1 MKYIYTLL
9 IFQISI
15 SISSQHSVQKEIE
28 RITMQ
33 PFFKH
38 AQLGIAVRNIKDG
51 TLYVNVAKDKMF
63 IPASTLKLV
72 TTLIAKKKLGDNF
85 RFRTKLSYNGEIEAD
100 GTLKGNIFIEGSGDP
115 TLGSGRMEGNMN
127 MNALLKQMALDVK
140 KAGILTIEGDIIVE
154 TTYDNTPPLVDSWQ
168 WNDIGNYYATGSWSL
183 NINENLYNIFYHRNV
198 QVGAPA
204 VISYIEPYIPMLS
217 INSSVTVDKPKTDD
231 NAYIFGAPM
240 NYQKVI
246 RGTIPQ
252 GKGLYKIK
260 GAIPDPPLFMAYK
273 LHTTL
278 FQDGIKSNNYK
289 TAQPSSTKTRKLLA
303 TYFSPKLIEIIR
315 LTNDF
320 SINLYAEALLTS
332 LSENENQ
339 KSKITT
345 IKRFFSESG
354 LDTTALQIEDGSGLS
369 TRNLI
374 SPDLMTLFLS
384 KQLPNLSE
392 NDIKHFISSPGESG
406 TAKKLLINSPAKKNI
421 WLKSGSMAG
430 IQCYAGYCRTA
441 SGNLVSFAV
450 FLNGSTATKDLENK
464 LELEKILDAIYRF
477 S

>member
-9 IFQISI
+9 VFQISI
-15 SISSQHSVQKEIE
+15 SIFSQHSVQKEIE

-154 TTYDNTPPLVDSWQ
+154 TTYDNTSPLVDSWQ

-183 NINENLYNIFYHRNV
+183 NINENLYNIYYLRNV

-240 NYQKVI
+240 NYQKVV

-278 FQDGIKSNNYK
+278 LQDGIKSNNYK
-289 TAQPSSTKTRKLLA
+289 TV
-303 TYFSPKLIEIIR
+303 Y
-315 LTNDF
+315 
-320 SINLYAEALLTS
+320 
-332 LSENENQ
+332 
-339 KSKITT
+339 
-345 IKRFFSESG
+345 
-354 LDTTALQIEDGSGLS
+354 
-369 TRNLI
+369 
-374 SPDLMTLFLS
+374 
-384 KQLPNLSE
+384 
-392 NDIKHFISSPGESG
+392 
-406 TAKKLLINSPAKKNI
+406 
-421 WLKSGSMAG
+421 
-430 IQCYAGYCRTA
+430 
-441 SGNLVSFAV
+441 
-450 FLNGSTATKDLENK
+450 
-464 LELEKILDAIYRF
+464 
-477 S
+477 